1 MKEEFIESGTKPE
14 FKAFRTTSI
23 TSLPNYML
31 KGFTKNR
38 RHIIW
43 TWGCKRGHLVNGLSK
58 LLFILAMTVGFNP
71 LKISKMSIMI
81 VLFLF
86 GLQKEIN
93 IIFEYEINAS

>member
-14 FKAFRTTSI
+14 FKASHT
-23 TSLPNYML
+23 
-31 KGFTKNR
+31 
-38 RHIIW
+38 IW
-43 TWGCKRGHLVNGLSK
+43 TRGCKRGHLVNGLSK
-58 LLFILAMTVGFNP
+58 LLFISAMTVGVNP

-86 GLQKEIN
+86 GLQNEIN